1 MLEFGA
7 PGWLWSLLLVP
18 LIWIF
23 ANQSRAIEPARA
35 RTFATLS
42 RACIIVCLILALAGL
57 RWSKPVSETAVL
69 IVVDNSASVQADG
82 LSQAT
87 AFVKE
92 AYEKNPGRKIA
103 VAQLFPSAEI
113 RVPFGAAPLENLELE
128 SITMD
133 RTALATGIDWS
144 GLATYPAAPT
154 RVVLLT
160 DGLVSDATA
169 SLMALERSQKRG
181 TPVDIVQLQ
190 PGRAEELE
198 LGDIPIPSTMEPGR
212 PFDLPLTVR
221 STVEQDVEIKI
232 YQNDVLV
239 RQSSGRAAS
248 GESKITIPSL
258 VPEPGN
264 GMWQVEVT
272 GNADT
277 LTENNA
283 LMRFSSASGST
294 RVLFIDPSPASLGP
308 AVRAAERAG
317 IETESRRPA
326 DFPNSLDDL
335 TGFDVVVLSNTPASA
350 LGDLKQRLLA
360 EWVRTAGGGL
370 LVTGGPEAYSAGGYF
385 GTPLADLLPVST
397 DYVDQAALSVS
408 ALLVSLDRSGSMS
421 APVAGTTKMALANAG
436 AIRAME
442 LLDRT
447 DFFGL
452 NAVDTEVQMILP
464 LAAVPDRV
472 AATALIQSITSGG
485 GGIYVFTALT
495 AAYRELSPAK
505 ATMKHL
511 ILFSDAAD
519 AEEKSAPAGSG
530 VIASALDLAAA
541 MLSARIS
548 VSVVALGSESDPDTE
563 FLRALA
569 ARGGGRFYLTSDATT
584 LPQIFAEETLR
595 ATQNSLIEQPFRPV
609 LAGSDAMLDGVDWD
623 AAPELAGYNAVQP
636 RPTISP
642 VLLTESGA
650 PLLASWRVGLGRV
663 TAFTSDIN
671 GRWSGNWSA
680 WPGYAQWMVQCLRSL
695 VLPSS
700 PGGIVVTTRIRD
712 NELVVNIAATNQDGT
727 YRTGLVPTVTSSDG
741 RSPARSSNAHPVA
754 SGSYESTFDLT
765 GSDSGLISVSIDD
778 TVLTT
783 AWSRPPTN
791 EPWVLRDTTAFLK
804 DAVQRSGGLMNP
816 SPEEITR
823 PTGRSVQS
831 SVSLVPWLISLA
843 ILLWPLDIWIR
854 RRSWS

>member
-7 PGWLWSLLLVP
+7 PGWLWSLPLVP
-18 LIWIF
+18 LVWIF
-23 ANQSRAIEPARA
+23 ANQSRALYPAQA
-35 RTFATLS
+35 RTFASLS
-42 RACIIVCLILALAGL
+42 RASILLCLVLALADL

-69 IVVDNSASVQADG
+69 FVIDNSASVKSDG
-82 LSQAT
+82 LAQAT
-87 AFVKE
+87 AFIKDV
-92 AYEKNPGRKIA
+92 YEKNSGRKIA
-103 VAQLFPSAEI
+103 VAELFPSAEI
-113 RVPFGAAPLENLELE
+113 RVPFGAAPPENLEME
-128 SITMD
+128 AITMD
-133 RTALATGIDWS
+133 RTALAAAIDWT
-144 GLATYPAAPT
+144 GLAANPSAPT

-181 TPVDIVQLQ
+181 TPVDIVRLQ
-190 PGRAEELE
+190 PGRADELE
-198 LGDIPIPSTMEPGR
+198 LGDAPIPSTMEPGR
-212 PFDLPLTVR
+212 PFDLPLTIR
-221 STVEQDVEIKI
+221 STVDQDVEVKI

-239 RQSSGRAAS
+239 RQFSGRATA
-248 GESKITIPSL
+248 GELTITIPSL

-272 GNADT
+272 GGADT

-283 LMRFSSASGST
+283 LMRFSAASGST

-317 IETESRRPA
+317 IETESRRPG

-335 TGFDVVVLSNTPASA
+335 TGFDVVVLSNTSASA

-370 LVTGGPEAYSAGGYF
+370 LVTGGPDAYAAGGCF
-385 GTPLADLLPVST
+385 GTPLAELLPVLT

-408 ALLVSLDRSGSMS
+408 ALSVSLDRSGSMS

-447 DFFGL
+447 DLFGL
-452 NAVDTEVQMILP
+452 NAVDTEVHMILP
-464 LAAVPDRV
+464 LAPVPDR
-472 AATALIQSITSGG
+472 AAAAAIIRSITSGG

-495 AAYRELSPAK
+495 AAYRELSLAK
-505 ATMKHL
+505 ATTKHL

-595 ATQNSLIEQPFRPV
+595 ATQNSLIEQPFRPA
-609 LAGSDAMLDGVDWD
+609 LAGSDPMLDGVDWD
-623 AAPELAGYNAVQP
+623 AAPPLAGYNAVQP
-636 RPTISP
+636 RPAISP
-642 VLLTESGA
+642 ILLTESEA

-671 GRWSGNWSA
+671 GRWSEKWGA
-680 WPGYAQWMVQCLRSL
+680 WPGYAQWIVQCLRSL

-700 PGGIVVTTRIRD
+700 PGGTIVTTRIRD
-712 NELVVNIAATNQDGT
+712 NEFVVKIDATNSDGT

-741 RSPARSSNAHPVA
+741 RSPTQSSDARPVA
-754 SGSYESTFDLT
+754 SGSYESVFDLT
-765 GSDSGLISVSIDD
+765 ESDSGLISVSIDD
-778 TVLTT
+778 TALTT

-791 EPWVLRDTTAFLK
+791 EPWVLRDTTAFLE
-804 DAVQRSGGLMNP
+804 DAVQRSGGMMNP

-831 SVSLVPWLISLA
+831 SISLVPWLISLA

-854 RRSWS
+854 RRTWS